1 MFSMSGGMA
10 YVTAAGFQ
18 VPREER
24 EGMLVWRPGEKGGE
38 RGGEALST
46 PKPSVIDGGYFFVSP
61 LCVSWSCPQCPTFPP
76 PPFKIETQ
84 DKQK

>member
-1 MFSMSGGMA
+1 M
-10 YVTAAGFQ
+10 TAAGFQ
-18 VPREER
+18 VPREGR

-38 RGGEALST
+38 RGGGFVDAEA
-46 PKPSVIDGGYFFVSP
+46 VSDRWGILFCLP